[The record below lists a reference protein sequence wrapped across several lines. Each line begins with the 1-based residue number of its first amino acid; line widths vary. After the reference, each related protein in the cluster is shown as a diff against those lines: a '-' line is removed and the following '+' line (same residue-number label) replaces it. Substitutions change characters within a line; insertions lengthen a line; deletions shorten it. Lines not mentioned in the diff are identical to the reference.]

1 MTFRALNGLKSR
13 NKYLKILLSIQPDNR
28 TMLGDP
34 SNYQTE
40 FRRSLHKIRDEF
52 GIDGVVLDDEVV
64 LNGDT
69 SDRCGLLKVK
79 DIKLI
84 FTFEESFFFVLQ

>member
-1 MTFRALNGLKSR
+1 MT
-13 NKYLKILLSIQPDNR
+13 I
-28 TMLGDP
+28 LGD
-34 SNYQTE
+34 SVNFKTE
-40 FRRSLHKIRDEF
+40 FRKSLHKIRDEF